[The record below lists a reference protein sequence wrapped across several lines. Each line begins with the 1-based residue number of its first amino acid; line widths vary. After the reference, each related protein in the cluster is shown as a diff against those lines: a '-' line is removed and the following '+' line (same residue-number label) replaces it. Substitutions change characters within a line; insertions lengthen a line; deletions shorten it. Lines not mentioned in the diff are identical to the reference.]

1 MFNHETQDSATGMS
15 WHLSK
20 DLPITWGNNS
30 SVAACHWPR
39 EDMALI
45 PWLLA
50 YQFKYCL
57 EQGFYG
63 KIKGGY
69 CSSKSMSLTFLK
81 KLICKISSCNLLK
94 WINLSFFF
102 LFKCDQTK
110 EGLVN
115 NSEQMEEFCKEK
127 GFLGWFETSAKENIN
142 IDEAARFLVSQV
154 SLLEIE

>member
-1 MFNHETQDSATGMS
+1 MN
-15 WHLSK
+15 
-20 DLPITWGNNS
+20 
-30 SVAACHWPR
+30 
-39 EDMALI
+39 
-45 PWLLA
+45 
-50 YQFKYCL
+50 
-57 EQGFYG
+57 
-63 KIKGGY
+63 
-69 CSSKSMSLTFLK
+69 KSILFF
-81 KLICKISSCNLLK
+81 
-94 WINLSFFF
+94 FFF